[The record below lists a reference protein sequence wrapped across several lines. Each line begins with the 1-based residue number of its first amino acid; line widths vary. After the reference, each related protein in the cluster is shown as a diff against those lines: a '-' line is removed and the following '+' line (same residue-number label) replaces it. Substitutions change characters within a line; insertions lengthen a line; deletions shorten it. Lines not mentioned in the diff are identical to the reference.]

1 MYQHPLD
8 WNRIADGSEDALKR
22 YANELHSSVPDL
34 LQALAVE
41 ALRDGDR
48 ECRHAGAKT
57 IRTLAYA
64 LLVLTVALGI
74 TAYRQ
79 RVSAATSKA
88 QLTRLKGRVALACNV
103 RAPDRQLPAA
113 LPASVTLVASPREK
127 SGNLSSVIEKDV
139 MLLDVKRSG
148 DTTRATVALTPA
160 QFAHIAAVLASTD
173 IYIAAAID
181 SR

>member
-1 MYQHPLD
+1 MNQHPLD
-8 WNRIADGSEDALKR
+8 WNSIADGQWT
-22 YANELHSSVPDL
+22 VPTL
-34 LQALAVE
+34 LQALADEV
-41 ALRDGDR
+41 LRDGER
-48 ECRHAGAKT
+48 EFRHAGAKT

-64 LLVLTVALGI
+64 LLVLTLALGI

-88 QLTRLKGRVALACNV
+88 QLTRLKGRVALTCNV
-103 RAPDRQLPAA
+103 RAPDRQLPTA

-148 DTTRATVALTPA
+148 DTTRATLALTAA
-160 QFAHIAAVLASTD
+160 QFANIAPVLASTD
-173 IYIAAAID
+173 VYIAASIE